1 MMRTRRFHTEANDR
15 FFVRYNPASVRK
27 ASLPGFFELCES
39 ERQDLAARFGFDI
52 SGRVLVYLFAFSSE
66 IGEIFG
72 KEYVGLAFWPG
83 NTIVVPEDRV
93 KEVLRH
99 ELAHLFAAKWSPWTA
114 PLLQEGL
121 ATHLQ
126 GKVDGRG
133 VDFRAFPHS
142 LSRELRMRKLLQESF
157 FFGRPET
164 EACYVLA
171 GSFTGFLIRRW
182 GWEMY
187 GTYYRKANRR
197 NYHQLFVKCFGI
209 TLVQAEWQWRD
220 ELMKSMVPDFQMRRK
235 LIAGWD
241 PKIIAEIF

>member
-1 MMRTRRFHTEANDR
+1 M
-15 FFVRYNPASVRK
+15 
-27 ASLPGFFELCES
+27 
-39 ERQDLAARFGFDI
+39 
-52 SGRVLVYLFAFSSE
+52 SGRVLVYLFALTSE

-72 KEYVGLAFWPG
+72 KEYGGLALSRTK
-83 NTIVVPEDRV
+83 TIVVPQDRL

-99 ELAHLFAAKWSPWTA
+99 ELAHLFAAQWSPWTS

-126 GKVDGRG
+126 GKVDGRP

-157 FFGRPET
+157 FFGRLET
-164 EACYVLA
+164 QACYVLA
-171 GSFTGFLIRRW
+171 GSFTGFLIRRF

-187 GTYYRKANRR
+187 STYYRKANRL
-197 NYHQLFVKCFGI
+197 NYHKLFVKCFGI

-220 ELMKSMVPDFQMRRK
+220 ELMKSMVPDPERRRK